1 MFKTMDEYKT
11 MAVFLKRVDTNKK
24 FRKFFYDAV
33 MKLDQTGLA
42 FFVDA
47 YLDNYMKRQGIKE
60 LTKKINNPFLERVYE
75 DD

>member
-1 MFKTMDEYKT
+1 MNTRQWLY
-11 MAVFLKRVDTNKK
+11 FLKELIPIRS